1 VPHISAAASLN
12 AALAGRYEVERE
24 IGAGGMATVYLA
36 HDRKHARKVAI
47 KVLHAELAAALGAER
62 FLHEIKVT
70 ANLQHPHI
78 LGLIDSGLIGD
89 DAGALAGRPYYVMP
103 FVEGQS
109 LRQRLKQEQQL
120 PLADAVRIATEVAGA
135 IDYAHRRGVIHRD
148 IKPENI
154 LLHDGSAIVADF
166 GIALAVTEA
175 GGSRMTQ
182 TGLSLGTPSYMS
194 PEQAMGER
202 VITAKS
208 DIYALGAVCYEML
221 SGEPPFTGPTV
232 QAILARVMNEEPR
245 SLSGQR
251 RSVPSHVAAAVSQAL
266 EKVPADRFATAH
278 DFAEALKN
286 PAFTLSTAASTGT
299 RRDERHRPALYAVT
313 TLAILMAVA
322 AAWGWMRPAPPQQ
335 VVRSLLAFDS
345 TEALV
350 PGGSW
355 TTRLALSPDGS
366 RLAHIGGRPSKLFV
380 RERDQLEGTVVQG
393 SEGGFSPFFS
403 PDGKHIGLMRELN
416 LQITSVAGGPPTLVT
431 DQLVGLAGASWGPD
445 GFIIAD
451 ASGNAPLVRVEAKRG
466 AEPAWFTVL
475 DTAAGEF
482 DHLWPDVLPNGKG
495 VLFSNATIR
504 PDNKGLRSFSIAVAA
519 IPSGEHRVL
528 LHDAV
533 HARYASSGHLVYVT
547 TNRTLMAVPFDQGS
561 MQLTGEPIAVAEG
574 MRLGMLGSADLS
586 VSANGAMLY
595 GRDGGRGTFGIA
607 WVNRDGRSQL
617 IDSAWSGVFSNPT
630 ISPDGSRLAINAL
643 GEGGNFVWIK
653 PLDKRPAV
661 RLTYPMTDNA
671 RRQQIDHD
679 LPAWTPDGRSV
690 TFSSN
695 EMGYS
700 ELWTQRADGGT
711 KAALQLRQKN
721 MHVGGAA
728 WSPDGKWLIFQR
740 GTGNGD
746 IAAIRPGIDTVPT
759 ILLKSKFAE
768 ANPALSPNGRWLA
781 YQCDESGRPEVYV
794 VPFPN
799 TADAKW
805 VITTQGGTVPVWSR
819 NGNELFYRDAQGN
832 IVAVQVHTGAE
843 FSRGSSTKLFAVA
856 VTTSNADDGTDPALL
871 AHGLAP
877 QYSVSPDAHR
887 FLMIQ
892 QLTPRAPDKLIVV
905 DNWLEELRSKTR
917 LARR

>member
-1 VPHISAAASLN
+1 MSAEASLN
-12 AALAGRYEVERE
+12 SALADRYEVVRE

-36 HDRKHARKVAI
+36 HDRKHDRRVAI

-78 LGLIDSGLIGD
+78 LGLIDSGLIGA

-109 LRQRLKQEQQL
+109 LRQRINKEQQL
-120 PLADAVRIATEVAGA
+120 PLADAVRIATEVASA
-135 IDYAHRRGVIHRD
+135 IDYAHRQGVIHRD

-182 TGLSLGTPSYMS
+182 TGVSLGTPSYMS

-202 VITAKS
+202 VITARS
-208 DIYALGAVCYEML
+208 DIYSLGAVCYEML

-232 QAILARVMNEEPR
+232 HAIISRVISEEPR

-251 RSVPSHVAAAVSQAL
+251 RSVPPHVAAAVSQSL

-286 PAFTLSTAASTGT
+286 PAFTLSTAASTVTG
-299 RRDERHRPALYAVT
+299 RDERRRPALYAVT
-313 TLAILMAVA
+313 TLAILLAVA
-322 AAWGWMRPAPPQQ
+322 AAWGWMRPTEPGQ
-335 VVRSLLAFDS
+335 VVRSLLTFDS
-345 TEALV
+345 TEILM

-380 RERDQLEGTVVQG
+380 RERHQLEGAVVQG
-393 SEGGFSPFFS
+393 SEGGASPFFS

-416 LQITSVAGGPPTLVT
+416 LQITSLAGGPPTLVT
-431 DQLVGLAGASWGPD
+431 DQLIGMSGASWGPD

-451 ASGNAPLVRVEAKRG
+451 GSGLTALVRVEARRG
-466 AEPAWFTVL
+466 AAPAFFTVL
-475 DTAAGEF
+475 DTAAGEI
-482 DHLWPDVLPNGKG
+482 DHAWPDVLPNGKG
-495 VLFSNATIR
+495 VVFSNATSLPNAR
-504 PDNKGLRSFSIAVAA
+504 GSWSHSIAVAA
-519 IPSGEHRVL
+519 IPSGKHHVL

-561 MQLTGEPIAVAEG
+561 MQLMGEPIVLADG
-574 MRLGMLGSADLS
+574 MRLGLLGSVDLS
-586 VSANGAMLY
+586 VSANGTLLY
-595 GRDGGRGTFGIA
+595 GRDGGLGAFGLA
-607 WVNRDGRSQL
+607 WVNREGRSQL
-617 IDSAWSGVFSNPT
+617 IDSAWTGVFFNPT
-630 ISPDGSRLAINAL
+630 ISPDGSRLAIDVVGA
-643 GEGGNFVWIK
+643 GGNFVWIK

-661 RLTYPMTDNA
+661 RLTFPMSDSAQTRYTDHG
-671 RRQQIDHD
+671 QS
-679 LPAWTPDGRSV
+679 AWTPDGRSV
-690 TFSSN
+690 TFSSK
-695 EMGYS
+695 ERGYS
-700 ELWTQRADGGT
+700 ELWTQRADGGA
-711 KAALQLRQKN
+711 KAALQLRLKN
-721 MHVGGAA
+721 MDVWGPA
-728 WSPDGKWLIFQR
+728 WSPDGKWLIFQL

-746 IAAIRPGIDTVPT
+746 IAAVRPGIDTNPT
-759 ILLKSKFAE
+759 TLLGSRFNE

-781 YQCDESGRPEVYV
+781 YASDESGQFEVYV

-799 TADAKW
+799 TAGAKW
-805 VITTQGGTVPVWSR
+805 VITTHGGTEPLWSR
-819 NGNELFYRDAQGN
+819 KGNELFYRNAQGN
-832 IVAVQVHTGAE
+832 LVAVQVQTGTE
-843 FSRGSSTKLFAVA
+843 FSRGASSRLFAA
-856 VTTSNADDGTDPALL
+856 RGITSNADEGTDPALL
-871 AHGLAP
+871 ASYGIAH
-877 QYSVSPDAHR
+877 QYAVSPDARR

-892 QLTPRAPDKLIVV
+892 QLTPRATGKLIVV
-905 DNWLEELRSKTR
+905 DNWFEELRSKMR
-917 LARR
+917 LEPR